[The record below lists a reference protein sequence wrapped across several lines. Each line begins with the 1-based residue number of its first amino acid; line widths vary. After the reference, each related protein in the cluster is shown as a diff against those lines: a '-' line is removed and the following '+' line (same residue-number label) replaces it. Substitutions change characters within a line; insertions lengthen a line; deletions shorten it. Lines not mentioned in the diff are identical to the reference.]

1 MHWRREGRD
10 MGEQLAQCAEPAA
23 CEHQAISRTVLL
35 ADPTRSGE
43 TLADELVK
51 AGCRVH
57 RATAFAEAV
66 TLAEK
71 HQPDIA
77 LIELGWDLS
86 SGLNLLIEIERSS
99 PATRCIVVTMYGSIE
114 SARAAL
120 ERGAVDYLT
129 KPINARQVLFALE
142 NGSRT
147 DRGAEPTTWV
157 SVEMMRQR
165 YIQEVFA
172 HCGSLAS
179 TARALC
185 VERRSLRRM
194 MKRLSVSSDT
204 LTAPAQLRSE
214 KKSFEQQFLD
224 NGSPDETCLD
234 EDSPDGD
241 PVEDIGWSPNATA
254 SSGAAAP
261 AETIAESAVLRRS
274 GRRAP
279 FGDDVVTTEAPR
291 NIGEREIRVERLAVV
306 AHPTGSYRQQLAR
319 ELSSQGYAVQQC
331 ERLKLLKNYIKRDG
345 PELVVIDLRLHDG
358 PTLGFIQWLRN
369 AYPETLV
376 VVVTEHGSVASAVRC
391 MRLGVHGYHSERVS
405 GERLLQNRSSPKQ
418 SAEFQR
424 ERPLR
429 LERAVWEYLNRVVN
443 YAGSIAEAAKL
454 LELDRRSLRRM
465 LSKYAPPQ

>member
-1 MHWRREGRD
+1 MHWRRESRV
-10 MGEQLAQCAEPAA
+10 MGEELAQYAEPAD
-23 CEHQAISRTVLL
+23 CEHQAVSRTVLL

-43 TLADELVK
+43 ALADELAK

-66 TLAEK
+66 ALAEA

-77 LIELGWDLS
+77 LIELGWDLN

-129 KPINARQVLFALE
+129 KPINARQVLLALE
-142 NGSRT
+142 NGPT
-147 DRGAEPTTWV
+147 DRGAEPTTWM
-157 SVEMMRQR
+157 SVETIRQR

-172 HCGSLAS
+172 LCGSLAS

-194 MKRLSVSSDT
+194 MKRLSVSRDT
-204 LTAPAQLRSE
+204 LTAPAQLLSE
-214 KKSFEQQFLD
+214 EESFDQQFPD
-224 NGSPDETCLD
+224 HGSLDETGLD
-234 EDSPDGD
+234 EDSRDGD

-261 AETIAESAVLRRS
+261 AEAIAESAVLRRS
-274 GRRAP
+274 GRRAL
-279 FGDDVVTTEAPR
+279 FVDDVVTTEAPR
-291 NIGEREIRVERLAVV
+291 NIGEREGRVERLALV

-331 ERLKLLKNYIKRDG
+331 ERLKLLKNCIERDG
-345 PELVVIDLRLHDG
+345 PELVVIELRLNDG

-369 AYPETLV
+369 AYPETRV

-405 GERLLQNRSSPKQ
+405 GERVLQNRPSSEQ
-418 SAEFQR
+418 SAAFQP

-443 YAGSIAEAAKL
+443 SAGSIAEAAKL